1 VSSGQGIGFAIPI
14 NMVRDIM
21 TQLIDKGRVV
31 RGWLGISIQDLT
43 DDLAAGF
50 GASGKGGVLVADVMK
65 DSPAEAGGLRA
76 GDIIVE
82 LGGVPV
88 KEVTDLQ
95 KRVASIPP
103 GQPAVLTVLRDRKP
117 SKLSVKVGEQ
127 PGEETVVAAAP
138 KGMGLGLTVEA
149 LSEEMAQTY
158 GLKSGSGV
166 VVTDVAAGSVAEG
179 AGIKEGDLILEVNRR
194 RTATVDE
201 FKKAVAV
208 LKPGEA
214 VPVQV
219 ERSGAGRQYVVLRV
233 PSKP

>member
-1 VSSGQGIGFAIPI
+1 
-14 NMVRDIM
+14 
-21 TQLIDKGRVV
+21 
-31 RGWLGISIQDLT
+31 
-43 DDLAAGF
+43 
-50 GASGKGGVLVADVMK
+50 
-65 DSPAEAGGLRA
+65 
-76 GDIIVE
+76 
-82 LGGVPV
+82 
-88 KEVTDLQ
+88 VTDLQ
-95 KRVASIPP
+95 KRVAAIPP

-117 SKLSVKVGEQ
+117 TKLTVKIGEQ
-127 PGEETVVAAAP
+127 PGDETVVAAAP

-158 GLKSGSGV
+158 GLKSGAGV
-166 VVTDVAAGSVAEG
+166 VVTDVAPGTVAEA

-194 RTATVDE
+194 RTATVDD
-201 FKKAVAV
+201 FKKAVAA